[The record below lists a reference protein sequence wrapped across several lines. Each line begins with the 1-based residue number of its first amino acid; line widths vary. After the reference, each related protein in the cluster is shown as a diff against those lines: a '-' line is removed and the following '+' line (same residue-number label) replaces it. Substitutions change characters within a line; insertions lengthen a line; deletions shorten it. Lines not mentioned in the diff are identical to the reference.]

1 MQMVLLNQNKQMI
14 QWLCGSMSEDE
25 AELRD
30 QHRQLLADQRKAKAA
45 AEKHS
50 RTASLKEESLRGSMD
65 RPQASESS
73 ESMFKNSIE
82 LRDELKANS
91 PVPALEKNATALQ
104 AKLDQANKAAGEL
117 KGELLIEEISLWKQH
132 VLDAKRF
139 DAVAKEVSTH
149 DSAVTNPA
157 KAIDD
162 SSARQETTRKTLEHT
177 KRVAKAS
184 AAYTQV
190 LQRVFNEAA
199 TGSIQVDGFGLQ
211 PKPAKQLTPGGPA
224 LSAMAT
230 VVSFDLACVMLSIAG
245 VGNHLRFLIH
255 DSPREGEMQLPLFK
269 RIFDVACYL
278 ESCFGNSLP
287 SFQYIVT
294 TTKAPPTYCTDV
306 EQHTRMRLHGRDDNG
321 RLLKLTFQLLRL
333 S

>member
-1 MQMVLLNQNKQMI
+1 MQMVLLNQNKLRI
-14 QWLCGSMSEDE
+14 QWLCGSMSADE
-25 AELRD
+25 AELRN

-65 RPQASESS
+65 RPQASESW
-73 ESMFKNSIE
+73 ERMFKNSIE

-104 AKLDQANKAAGEL
+104 AKLDQAKKAAGEL
-117 KGELLIEEISLWKQH
+117 KGELLIEQIGRWKQH

-139 DAVAKEVSTH
+139 DAVAKEGSTH
-149 DSAVTNPA
+149 DFAATNLA
-157 KAIDD
+157 KVIDD

-190 LQRVFNEAA
+190 LQRLFNEAA

-211 PKPAKQLTPGGPA
+211 SKPAKQLTPGGRA
-224 LSAMAT
+224 LSAIAT
-230 VVSFDLACVMLSIAG
+230 VVFFDLACVMLSIAG

-255 DSPREGEMQLPLFK
+255 DSPREGEMEMPLFK

-278 ESCFGNSLP
+278 ESCFGNSPP
-287 SFQYIVT
+287 SSQYIVT
-294 TTKAPPTYCTDV
+294 TTKAPLSYCT
-306 EQHTRMRLHGRDDNG
+306 ENEPHTLLVLHGREDDG
-321 RLLKLTFQLLRL
+321 RLLRLTF
-333 S
+333 